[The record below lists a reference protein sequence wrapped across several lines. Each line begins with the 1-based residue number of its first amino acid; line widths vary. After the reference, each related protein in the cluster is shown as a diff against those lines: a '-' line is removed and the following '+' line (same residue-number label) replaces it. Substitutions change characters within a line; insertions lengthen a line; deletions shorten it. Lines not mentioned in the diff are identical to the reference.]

1 MRKDWILPSS
11 FLILLLI
18 LIAGAA
24 FLPVGGVDTI
34 IGSAHFEPDRFDLDY
49 GFGVS
54 VVEAI
59 IRFPSGAQK
68 ARVQDINVSTILLQ
82 GSLSPSSTYLISGG
96 LVAEFDAALV
106 ENIIWGIIYHIDELA
121 PPYKIWLTITG
132 KLNQT
137 AGGTPF
143 SAEGDIKI
151 IVPHSPLP
159 P

>member
-1 MRKDWILPSS
+1 MRKDWILPSG

-24 FLPVGGVDTI
+24 FLPVGGADTI
-34 IGSAHFEPDRFDLDY
+34 IGSAHFNPDRFDLDY

-54 VVEAI
+54 VVEAT
-59 IRFPSGAQK
+59 IRFKKPDDY
-68 ARVQDINVSTILLQ
+68 REINASTILLE
-82 GSLSPSSTYLISGG
+82 GSLSPSSTYLIPGG
-96 LVAEFDAALV
+96 RVAQFDASLV

-151 IVPHSPLP
+151 IVPHSPP
-159 P
+159 PP

>member
-1 MRKDWILPSS
+1 LKKDWILPSC
-11 FLILLLI
+11 FLIFLLI
-18 LIAGAA
+18 LRAGAA
-24 FLPVGGVDTI
+24 FLPVGGADTI
-34 IGSAHFEPDRFDLDY
+34 IGSVHFEPDRFDLDY

-54 VVEAI
+54 VVEATL
-59 IRFPSGAQK
+59 RFDKPYEDAAK
-68 ARVQDINVSTILLQ
+68 YINVSTILLQ
-82 GSLSPSSTYLISGG
+82 GSLSPSSTYAVPGG